1 MQFENAL
8 VARICHDLITPFN
21 AINIGVE
28 ALEMSQDAALLK
40 TVKESTKKA
49 NAVLTFV
56 REVFSEKSSDF
67 AYTSAFLTKQISDF
81 LSCYR
86 ISVQIKSN
94 KANISVQI
102 GRIVLYLA
110 MVSKDA
116 MPFGGELFVQIFD
129 TEIICECVGRSVK
142 SIDLSEEEVTSRN
155 IFRQSL
161 RKLLTQAN
169 YKPVISQSDDRVT
182 IHAIFN
188 QLYAL

>member
-28 ALEMSQDAALLK
+28 AFEISKDAALLK
-40 TVKESTKKA
+40 AVKESTKKA

-56 REVFSEKSSDF
+56 RELFSEKSSDF

-81 LSCYR
+81 LSCYK
-86 ISVQIKSN
+86 ISVQIESS

-116 MPFGGELFVQIFD
+116 MPFGGELSVQIFD
-129 TEIICECVGRSVK
+129 TEIICECVGRPVK
-142 SIDLSEEEVTSRN
+142 PIDLSTEEVTSRN
-155 IFRQSL
+155 LFQQSL
-161 RKLLTQAN
+161 RKLLAQAN

>member
-28 ALEMSQDAALLK
+28 AFEMSKDAALLK
-40 TVKESTKKA
+40 AVKESTKKA

-56 REVFSEKSSDF
+56 RELFSEKSSDF

-81 LSCYR
+81 LSCYK
-86 ISVQIKSN
+86 ISVQIESS

-116 MPFGGELFVQIFD
+116 MPFGGELSVQIFD
-129 TEIICECVGRSVK
+129 TEIICECVGRPVK
-142 SIDLSEEEVTSRN
+142 PIDLSTEEVTSRN
-155 IFRQSL
+155 LFQQSL
-161 RKLLTQAN
+161 RKLLAQAN

>member
-8 VARICHDLITPFN
+8 IARICHDLITPFN

-28 ALEMSQDAALLK
+28 AFEMSQDASLLK

-49 NAVLTFV
+49 NAILTFV
-56 REVFSEKSSDF
+56 RELFSEKSSDF

-81 LSCYR
+81 LSCYK
-86 ISVQIKSN
+86 ISVQIESS

-116 MPFGGELFVQIFD
+116 MPFGGELSVQIFD
-129 TEIICECVGRSVK
+129 TEIICECVGRPVK
-142 SIDLSEEEVTSRN
+142 PIDLSTEEVTSRN
-155 IFRQSL
+155 LFQQSL
-161 RKLLTQAN
+161 RKLLAQAN

>member
-8 VARICHDLITPFN
+8 IARICHDLITPFN

-28 ALEMSQDAALLK
+28 AFEMSQDASLLK

-49 NAVLTFV
+49 NAILTFV
-56 REVFSEKSSDF
+56 RELFSEKSSDF

-86 ISVQIKSN
+86 IGVQIKSS
-94 KANISVQI
+94 KANISVRV

-110 MVSKDA
+110 MVSRDA
-116 MPFGGELFVQIFD
+116 MPFGGELSVQIFD
-129 TEIICECVGRSVK
+129 TEIICECVGRSLK
-142 SIDLSEEEVTSRN
+142 PINLSTEEATSRN
-155 IFRQSL
+155 IFHQILRQ
-161 RKLLTQAN
+161 LLTQAN
-169 YKPVISQSDDRVT
+169 YKPVISQSDDRLA